1 MKKYFMTFLLA
12 LSAIFSLSQIAF
24 ADENVEFQNLM
35 LKGLNYY
42 KQGSTDTTMYE
53 KAIEQFT
60 MARKYSDN
68 PTPVYNIARAYQHL
82 GRCEEAL
89 NYFKEYENITRQIK
103 QYGVNDVSPYVS
115 QLTAQCGVVKT
126 EIHISCSPAETLVSV
141 DDAKPVQCYELTS
154 IPVGQRR
161 LLFQLKGFATATR
174 VINMK
179 ADEPRYFEVT
189 MDKRSSKIKETDKN
203 TMLSKPDLSEIDT
216 ALLMPSPPILSRG
229 LFWGGIAS
237 AAVGTILTVT
247 GGAVAATAYDEKTQ
261 KSARG
266 GTYSYYE
273 KNDTKHNAGIALLA
287 IGGAAVI
294 TGVTLITIDI
304 LREHQYENERMEK
317 LSPYIVFSGDTT
329 AAGIHWTF

>member
-1 MKKYFMTFLLA
+1 MKKFFMTSLLA
-12 LSAIFSLSQIAF
+12 LSTIFSLSQLAF
-24 ADENVEFQNLM
+24 AGESVEFKNLM
-35 LKGLNYY
+35 QEGLNYY
-42 KQGSTDTTMYE
+42 KQGSTDTAMYE

-89 NYFKEYENITRQIK
+89 NYFREYENITRQIK

-115 QLTAQCGVVKT
+115 QLSAQCGVVKT
-126 EIHISCSPAETLVSV
+126 DIYISCSPAETLVSV
-141 DDAKPVQCYELTS
+141 DDAKPVQCHELTS

-174 VINMK
+174 VISMK

-189 MDKRSSKIKETDKN
+189 MDKQSSKIKETDKN
-203 TMLSKPDLSEIDT
+203 TMLAKPDLSEID
-216 ALLMPSPPILSRG
+216 ASLLMPSHPILSRG
-229 LFWGGIAS
+229 LFWGGVAS
-237 AAVGTILTVT
+237 AAVGTILTIT
-247 GGAVAATAYDEKTQ
+247 GGAVAATAYDEKM
-261 KSARG
+261 SAR

-273 KNDTKHNAGIALLA
+273 KNDTKHHAGIALLA

-304 LREHQYENERMEK
+304 LRENQYENERLEK
-317 LSPYIVFSGDTT
+317 LSPYIVFSGDTA